1 VTAGGD
7 AVAFNRALVAFR
19 AEIAQDEIKSWLRSA
34 SSKFEVAVP
43 VLLGGLTQGEA
54 P

>member
-1 VTAGGD
+1 VTGGD

-19 AEIAQDEIKSWLRSA
+19 AEIAQDKIKSWLSSA
-34 SSKFEVAVP
+34 FSKFEAAVP
-43 VLLGGLTQGEA
+43 VLVDGLTQGEA